1 MKKTLLSMALIIA
14 SMTGVSAFAQT
25 TDGTCSK
32 KANTECSKSCDKK
45 DAPKYNPFAG
55 LNLTEKQQAELQAL
69 KPSKD
74 AKSAD
79 KQDKSK
85 QTGKEDKQAMRKQ
98 FAERKR
104 DYLAKVKS
112 ILTPDQYV
120 QFLENSY
127 VDQPMMKKGQ
137 GHKDMAKGR
146 DGKRMDKQGGKANRP
161 SKDRSDFHANL

>member
-1 MKKTLLSMALIIA
+1 
-14 SMTGVSAFAQT
+14 
-25 TDGTCSK
+25 
-32 KANTECSKSCDKK
+32 
-45 DAPKYNPFAG
+45 
-55 LNLTEKQQAELQAL
+55 
-69 KPSKD
+69 
-74 AKSAD
+74 
-79 KQDKSK
+79 
-85 QTGKEDKQAMRKQ
+85 MRKQ

-161 SKDRSDFHANL
+161 SKNRSDFHANL